1 MTRDAALAILRDHA
15 AELQAAGIQS
25 LSIFGSLARNE
36 AITQDIDLAIQLFP
50 NSYTSGLDYIWRREE
65 LRAKLQAWLGM
76 PVDLVEEPAAKQRL
90 QAAID
95 RDRQLAF

>member
-15 AELQAAGIQS
+15 AELRAAGIES

-36 AITQDIDLAIQLFP
+36 AEAHDIDLAIQLGP
-50 NSYTSGLDYIWRREE
+50 NIPPGGLDYVWQREE
-65 LRAKLQAWLGM
+65 LRAQLQTWLGL

-95 RDRQLAF
+95 QDRQLAF